1 MEEKVN
7 NNNTTICFHIN
18 DINLKALHRDYFS
31 YIDGI
36 VNIDNQTKEFR
47 KAQLQTLI
55 SLHCQSNN
63 ISFDETTL
71 ILIRP
76 ENLPNPDQY
85 FFYIAI
91 SLVCKPMY
99 AIEDYLNYH
108 FSSYPY
114 DPQDFLERIKH
125 FVIDYTQSITPI
137 DNYPLREKIMN
148 WVYSL
153 SSYKQ
158 PTDANDIEELFIKEA
173 AKEIPIDYD
182 VTNFRISRL
191 NIMKFFS
198 FLFEFK
204 TKNGEPMMTIE
215 DFVEVFR
222 YGIALPPNPKKEL
235 IKLNM
240 QGVFIGNINSAIYQF
255 FHTYERG
262 ISQKQSIMKFMAY
275 HFEPFNEYT
284 ASKKEFLNWSKN
296 LRNKKPQKGNFKLPD
311 IPAQ

>member
-1 MEEKVN
+1 
-7 NNNTTICFHIN
+7 
-18 DINLKALHRDYFS
+18 
-31 YIDGI
+31 
-36 VNIDNQTKEFR
+36 
-47 KAQLQTLI
+47 
-55 SLHCQSNN
+55 
-63 ISFDETTL
+63 
-71 ILIRP
+71 
-76 ENLPNPDQY
+76 
-85 FFYIAI
+85 
-91 SLVCKPMY
+91 MY